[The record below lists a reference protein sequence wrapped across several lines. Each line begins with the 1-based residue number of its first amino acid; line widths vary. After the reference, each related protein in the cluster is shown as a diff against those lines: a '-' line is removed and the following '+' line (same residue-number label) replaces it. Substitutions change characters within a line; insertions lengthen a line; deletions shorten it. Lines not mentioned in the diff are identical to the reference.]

1 MTSLFELELAKSDWE
16 RMECGCGASAAHL
29 PGRIREL
36 AGLGGER
43 GTAGDGDGTAE
54 EHGEAFTTSLHDHV
68 MTPADGL
75 LPVSAAFVPVA
86 YAALAGALSEP
97 ARRELLGWILRIVGP
112 AVDSDD
118 DVASACVEAAH
129 QGLSLLYSEVAQGP
143 SEAGAAYAFETLL
156 LIEDDLDRLRAAQ
169 AAAGERLPWDLR
181 SEEI

>member
-1 MTSLFELELAKSDWE
+1 MSLFETELGKVDWE
-16 RMECGCGASAAHL
+16 RMECGCGESAAHL

-36 AGLGGER
+36 ASL
-43 GTAGDGDGTAE
+43 DG

-118 DVASACVEAAH
+118 DVASACVEAAR